1 MKYPFN
7 TIIDIHKQLFPEA
20 TYKSQLLQYNEEV
33 KELEEAQLLSEKKE
47 ELADVII
54 VVLSLRRF
62 EETKQVA
69 ENLLQFHY
77 FNLPLAEKETMQK
90 YIDKCV
96 DKVKLRVSDNRY
108 ILANGRYIRNDKFY
122 KGQQNE

>member
-7 TIIDIHKQLFPEA
+7 TIIDIHKQLFPKA
-20 TYKSQLLQYNEEV
+20 TYKSQLLHYNEEIL
-33 KELEEAQLLSEKKE
+33 ELENATSTEEYRE
-47 ELADVII
+47 ELADVVI
-54 VVLSLRRF
+54 VVISLMRF

-122 KGQQNE
+122 KGQ

>member
-7 TIIDIHKQLFPEA
+7 TIIDIHKQLFPKA
-20 TYKSQLLQYNEEV
+20 TYKSQLLHYNEEIL
-33 KELEEAQLLSEKKE
+33 ELENATSTEEYRE
-47 ELADVII
+47 ELADVVI
-54 VVLSLRRF
+54 VVISLMRF

-69 ENLLQFHY
+69 ENLLKFHY

>member
-7 TIIDIHKQLFPEA
+7 TIIDIHKQLFPKA
-20 TYKSQLLQYNEEV
+20 TYKSQLLHYNEEIL
-33 KELEEAQLLSEKKE
+33 ELEKATSTEEYRE

-54 VVLSLRRF
+54 VVISLMRF
-62 EETKQVA
+62 EETRQVA

-90 YIDKCV
+90 YIDKCI
-96 DKVKLRVSDNRY
+96 DKIKLRVSDNRY

-122 KGQQNE
+122 KGQ

>member
-7 TIIDIHKQLFPEA
+7 TIIDIHKQLFPKA
-20 TYKSQLLQYNEEV
+20 TYKSQLLQYNEEIL
-33 KELEEAQLLSEKKE
+33 ELESAISTEEYRE
-47 ELADVII
+47 ELADVI
-54 VVLSLRRF
+54 VVVISLRRF

-90 YIDKCV
+90 YIDKCI
-96 DKVKLRVSDNRY
+96 DKIKLRVSDNRY

-122 KGQQNE
+122 KG

>member
-7 TIIDIHKQLFPEA
+7 TIIDIHKQLFPKA
-20 TYKSQLLQYNEEV
+20 TYKSQLLHYNEEIL
-33 KELEEAQLLSEKKE
+33 ELEKAPSTEEYRE

-54 VVLSLRRF
+54 VVISLMRF
-62 EETKQVA
+62 EETRQVA

-90 YIDKCV
+90 YIDKCI
-96 DKVKLRVSDNRY
+96 DKIKLRVSDNRY

-122 KGQQNE
+122 KGQ

>member
-7 TIIDIHKQLFPEA
+7 TIVDIHKQLFPKA
-20 TYKSQLLQYNEEV
+20 TYKSQLLHYNEEIL
-33 KELEEAQLLSEKKE
+33 ELENATSTEEYRE

-54 VVLSLRRF
+54 VVISLMRF

-122 KGQQNE
+122 KGQ